1 MATSMLRQLTA
12 VMSTEDPRAIYDQAL
27 FANPNTSLELVL
39 EHIPQGIAV
48 VGPDYRILA
57 FNRVVEPL
65 MGLDP
70 GTYAIGGD
78 FREVIKTWVQQTGQS
93 EAIQRQALAELDRQ
107 DLFEAEFS
115 QQINGELCWLQL
127 SHNPLGGSLSRGGF
141 VRTFTDITQQK
152 RSEARLLELSRTDS
166 LTGLLNHQTFY
177 QTALAEI
184 RKALR
189 YHRPLSLMVLD
200 LDHFKQ
206 VNDQFGHLIGDQ
218 ILATFAQ
225 TLNQSIR
232 SGDLVG
238 RVGGEEF
245 AILLPE
251 TQLLQTQELAER
263 ILSLV
268 RELALVAEGSDQ
280 VVRLSVSIG
289 VAEYQEPMTLE
300 QFVSLADE
308 AMYQAKLSGRDCY
321 RTAGSH

>member
-1 MATSMLRQLTA
+1 MLRQLTA
-12 VMSTEDPRAIYDQAL
+12 VMSTEQPGAIYDQAL
-27 FANPNTSLELVL
+27 FANPSTVLEVVL

-48 VGPDYRILA
+48 VGTDYRILA

-65 MGLDP
+65 TGLAP
-70 GTYAIGGD
+70 GTYVIGGD

-93 EAIQRQALAELDRQ
+93 EAMHRQVLAELDRQ
-107 DLFEAEFS
+107 DPFEVQFS
-115 QQINGELCWLQL
+115 QQINGELCWIQL
-127 SHNPLGGSLSRGGF
+127 SHTPLTQDGPLPGGGF
-141 VRTFTDITQQK
+141 VRTFTDITEQK

-184 RKALR
+184 QKALR
-189 YHRPLSLMVLD
+189 YRRPLSLMVLD

-206 VNDQFGHLIGDQ
+206 VNDQFGHLMGDQ

-225 TLNQSIR
+225 TLIQSIR

-245 AILLPE
+245 AVLLPE
-251 TQLLQTQELAER
+251 TQLLQTQEVAER
-263 ILSLV
+263 ILSMV
-268 RELALVAEGSDQ
+268 RKLTLAAEGSHE
-280 VVRLSVSIG
+280 VVHLSVSIG
-289 VAEYQEPMTLE
+289 VAEYREPMTLE
-300 QFVSLADE
+300 QFVSRADE

-321 RTAGSH
+321 QIAGSL